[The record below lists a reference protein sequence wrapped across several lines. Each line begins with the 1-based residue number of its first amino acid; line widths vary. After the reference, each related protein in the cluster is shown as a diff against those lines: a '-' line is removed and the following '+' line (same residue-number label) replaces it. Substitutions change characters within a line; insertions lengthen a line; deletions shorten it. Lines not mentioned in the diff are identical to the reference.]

1 MEEIILFAV
10 LGFFASIIDGCIGM
24 AYGTILT
31 SLFTLNGVPLLVTSA
46 SIHFSEIFT
55 TLASGISHLTL
66 KNVDLKLF
74 KKIVLPG
81 VLGAIIGAL
90 LLSFVNNQILKPI
103 VASYLIGL
111 GFYIIYKSIKKS
123 RQAHSF
129 KRFKFLGLIGGFFD
143 AVAGGGWGPIVTG
156 TLISRGHIPHKTIG
170 TVNLTEFFVTLA
182 QSVVFFAMIGLMSIN
197 IVLGLI
203 IGSVIAAPLAAF
215 AVKKINPKVLIFL
228 VGLVIIACNLLTL
241 IYVIKDL

>member
-111 GFYIIYKSIKKS
+111 GFYIIYKSIKKT
-123 RQAHSF
+123 RQARSF

>member
-123 RQAHSF
+123 RQTHSF

-182 QSVVFFAMIGLMSIN
+182 QSIVFFAMIGLMSIN

>member
-111 GFYIIYKSIKKS
+111 GFYIIYKSIKKT
-123 RQAHSF
+123 RQVHSF

-228 VGLVIIACNLLTL
+228 VGLVIIVCNLLTL

>member
-1 MEEIILFAV
+1 MEELILFAT

-103 VASYLIGL
+103 VALYLIGL
-111 GFYIIYKSIKKS
+111 GSYIIYKSVKKS
-123 RQAHSF
+123 KQVHSF

-143 AVAGGGWGPIVTG
+143 ATAGGGWGPIVTG

-182 QSVVFFAMIGLMSIN
+182 QSIVFFTAIGLTSIN

-203 IGSVIAAPLAAF
+203 LGSVTAAPLAAF

-228 VGLVIIACNLLTL
+228 VGIVIIACNILTL
-241 IYVIKDL
+241 INMVKDL

>member
-111 GFYIIYKSIKKS
+111 GFYIIYKSIKKT

>member
-129 KRFKFLGLIGGFFD
+129 KRLKFLGLVGGFFD

-197 IVLGLI
+197 IVIGLI

-228 VGLVIIACNLLTL
+228 VGLIIIACNLLTL